1 MIPIWKKDLD
11 SKKIKRLINF
21 SILHKH
27 ISEGMMTSKA
37 EKEIS
42 KLLKVKHTVMVT
54 SGTAALLIA
63 MISIGLK
70 ENDTILIPERA
81 WISVLNAATI
91 LKLKVIT
98 IDVKKDKPIIDE
110 NILQNIK
117 LKVKAIVVVHIGG
130 RACEMKKILKIA
142 KNKKIKII
150 EDTAQAFGSK
160 YDNKNLGTY
169 GDIGCFSLS
178 MAKTITS
185 GQGGFLVTN
194 KSELFEKIKKIK
206 NNGLIDVMDIK
217 NYGELGL
224 NFKYTDIAAS
234 ILLTELKR
242 FKMYSR
248 KMVNL
253 YNLYKKDIISSS
265 SFYVLDI
272 NLKKGELPQY
282 IEIICK
288 KRNEYIKYM
297 SKYNIQCRKFYPS
310 MSNSK
315 FANSYTKKK
324 LNDDLFS
331 KNGVFLP
338 AGTHQKLSDI
348 KKVISLTNTF
358 IKKNLRN

>member
-1 MIPIWKKDLD
+1 
-11 SKKIKRLINF
+11 
-21 SILHKH
+21 
-27 ISEGMMTSKA
+27 
-37 EKEIS
+37 
-42 KLLKVKHTVMVT
+42 
-54 SGTAALLIA
+54 
-63 MISIGLK
+63 
-70 ENDTILIPERA
+70 
-81 WISVLNAATI
+81 
-91 LKLKVIT
+91 
-98 IDVKKDKPIIDE
+98 
-110 NILQNIK
+110 
-117 LKVKAIVVVHIGG
+117 VHIGG

-297 SKYNIQCRKFYPS
+297 SK
-310 MSNSK
+310 
-315 FANSYTKKK
+315 
-324 LNDDLFS
+324 
-331 KNGVFLP
+331 
-338 AGTHQKLSDI
+338 
-348 KKVISLTNTF
+348 
-358 IKKNLRN
+358 